1 MIKEYTTLG
10 FMSGTSGD
18 GVDASIIRSDGKTKY
33 KVILDKYFEYN
44 QEIYQQI
51 HSLKQKINNEKDLI
65 KLKKDIGELE
75 KNITLFHANIFSKV
89 SKNNF
94 IDLIGFHG
102 QTIYHNFNEKI
113 SKQLGNANL
122 LSQLT
127 KKKIVYNFRENDLKN
142 GGQGAPLT
150 PIFHKLIINQNQ
162 IDTPSC
168 ILNLGGI
175 ANITFIPD
183 NNINN
188 LRSTDIGPGNCLI
201 DEWIRLNSKSK
212 FDASGLIAAKGKV
225 NEVIIEQVQDL
236 YQNIYKDQ
244 LSLDTKDFS
253 ASFARGLSLEDGAAT
268 LTEFTARII
277 NESLY
282 LFLKNNKNQKINI
295 YLCGGG
301 RKNLELINRLK
312 NKIQKNL
319 KILPIDDLGLDGD
332 FIESQAFAFLA
343 IRSFL
348 GLEISYPK
356 ATGCLKPC
364 VGGDVI

>member
-65 KLKKDIGELE
+65 KLKKDIDELE

-162 IDTPSC
+162 VDTPSC

-253 ASFARGLSLEDGAAT
+253 ASFARGLSFEDGAAT

-319 KILPIDDLGLDGD
+319 KILPIDNLGLDGD

-356 ATGCLKPC
+356 TTGCLKPC